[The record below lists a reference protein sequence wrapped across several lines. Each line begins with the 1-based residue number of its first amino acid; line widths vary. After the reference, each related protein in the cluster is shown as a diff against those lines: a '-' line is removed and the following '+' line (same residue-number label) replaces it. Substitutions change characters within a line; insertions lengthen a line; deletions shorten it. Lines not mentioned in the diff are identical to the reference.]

1 VVDGSVSNED
11 IKKGLQQDKAKVI
24 VYYRAMDR
32 FPGGN
37 CDSFVVKYTIDLA
50 TEEAT
55 AFRWADWDGSQNF
68 SVAPQSLPELVK
80 KFKKNTIPALVAL
93 LDDRKANAAGAPL
106 SFESTVE
113 DQSSDSDEYDT
124 EWTSI
129 EVLVY
134 LPENQSNF
142 SENKV
147 RSLPSS
153 SNHQLTD
160 IYHLPPAIP
169 IICRLPSPFI

>member
-1 VVDGSVSNED
+1 VVDGSVSIED

-37 CDSFVVKYTIDLA
+37 CDSFVIKYTIDLA

-55 AFRWADWDGSQNF
+55 AFRWVDWDGSQNF

-80 KFKKNTIPALVAL
+80 KFKKNTVPALVAL

-113 DQSSDSDEYDT
+113 DQSSDSGEYDT

-134 LPENQSNF
+134 LPEKQSNF

-147 RSLPSS
+147 RSLSSSS
-153 SNHQLTD
+153 SNHQLTN
-160 IYHLPPAIP
+160 IYIIP
-169 IICRLPSPFI
+169 IICCLPSPFI